1 MCEITFDKMKNH
13 LFHQANTRGEANH
26 GWLKSYHTF
35 SFASYYNPERMN
47 FGALRVLNDDTVAG
61 GMGFGTHP
69 HENMEIISIPLEGD
83 LAHKD
88 SMNNMTIIR
97 NGDIQVM
104 SAGTGVSHS
113 EYNHNK
119 EASVKFL
126 QIWVFPNKKNVK
138 PRYDQ
143 ISLNAAERKN
153 KLQQILSPYPDDEGV
168 WIHQDA
174 WFHIGNFEQGKQ
186 ANYTFKKVG
195 NGVYAF
201 VIIGSFIIDGQE
213 MGLRDGLGISG
224 TNSFEIISSENDAEI
239 LLMEIPLNLN

>member
-1 MCEITFDKMKNH
+1 MKNH

-61 GMGFGTHP
+61 GMGFGTHS

-153 KLQQILSPYPDDEGV
+153 KLQLLS
-168 WIHQDA
+168 
-174 WFHIGNFEQGKQ
+174 
-186 ANYTFKKVG
+186 
-195 NGVYAF
+195 
-201 VIIGSFIIDGQE
+201 
-213 MGLRDGLGISG
+213 
-224 TNSFEIISSENDAEI
+224 
-239 LLMEIPLNLN
+239 